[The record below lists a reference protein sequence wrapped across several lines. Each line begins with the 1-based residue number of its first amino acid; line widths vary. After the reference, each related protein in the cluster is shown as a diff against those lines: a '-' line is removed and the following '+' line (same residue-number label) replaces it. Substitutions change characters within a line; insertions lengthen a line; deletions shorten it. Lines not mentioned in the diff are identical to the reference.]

1 MTVEHLSIVI
11 PIHNEATFLG
21 EALDRLWEELTD
33 LNTPYDVTLIEN
45 GGRDDTRLV
54 AERLAADNPR
64 LRVLH
69 NRRADYGA
77 ALRRGFLETDGDWVV
92 AFDIDYFSRTFIDQ
106 VVENSGRADIVLA
119 SKRDPEAE
127 DHRTLLRRLGTRFFN
142 LILRSAF
149 RSGVTDTHGMKAI
162 RRSVIVDITPS
173 VISTQ
178 DLFDTELILRA
189 ERTGARIV
197 EVPAVVVEIR
207 PARSSFVKRIPRTL
221 VGLVRL
227 KRNLM
232 R

>member
-1 MTVEHLSIVI
+1 
-11 PIHNEATFLG
+11 
-21 EALDRLWEELTD
+21 
-33 LNTPYDVTLIEN
+33 
-45 GGRDDTRLV
+45 
-54 AERLAADNPR
+54 
-64 LRVLH
+64 
-69 NRRADYGA
+69 
-77 ALRRGFLETDGDWVV
+77 
-92 AFDIDYFSRTFIDQ
+92 
-106 VVENSGRADIVLA
+106 ADIVLA

-142 LILRSAF
+142 LILRSGF

-189 ERTGARIV
+189 ERAGARIV